1 MALQDWLHWIGLAR
15 KAGKLAPGDRQVRE
29 AMRDESAKVV
39 IIAEDA
45 GQAVYR
51 KYHLWAQDLGIPVI
65 QQASKRDLGHAMG
78 MGPHAVLAVQ
88 DEKIAQAILAKVTD
102 NAGGIDFARKGQGE
116 SLRIS
121 QGVEDRQ
128 SSTDRSTSSSKRGS
142 HKESHEHSG
151 TRGRANGPQ
160 HHGGEVTGDRRQ
172 ATKPTSAPSAKGP
185 RDTSRGARTRTA
197 SGRPKR
203 DR

>member
-78 MGPHAVLAVQ
+78 MGR
-88 DEKIAQAILAKVTD
+88 T
-102 NAGGIDFARKGQGE
+102 R
-116 SLRIS
+116 SLRCKM
-121 QGVEDRQ
+121 
-128 SSTDRSTSSSKRGS
+128 KRLR
-142 HKESHEHSG
+142 K
-151 TRGRANGPQ
+151 RFW
-160 HHGGEVTGDRRQ
+160 
-172 ATKPTSAPSAKGP
+172 P
-185 RDTSRGARTRTA
+185 RLQTMQEG
-197 SGRPKR
+197 
-203 DR
+203 